1 MKKTAVKKAVEK
13 KAVKEKAVE
22 QKTVDE
28 KEKYLKLDRVL
39 QKYKGRGGVLI
50 KALQEAQEIFGH
62 LPRQVLIHIAYELDV
77 PLSEVYSVV
86 SFYSLFKTKATGRC
100 HLEICSGTACYV
112 KGMHELLEYVEKE
125 LSLRP
130 GGVTEDGRFGL
141 STPNCVGAC
150 SAAPVVKIGDEL
162 YGEMTPERLKQL
174 LEEYDHE

>member
-100 HLEICSGTACYV
+100 HL
-112 KGMHELLEYVEKE
+112 
-125 LSLRP
+125 R
-130 GGVTEDGRFGL
+130 
-141 STPNCVGAC
+141 
-150 SAAPVVKIGDEL
+150 SAAARPA
-162 YGEMTPERLKQL
+162 MLKGCTNCWSM
-174 LEEYDHE
+174 